1 LQGDL
6 QGLSTKYKK
15 LLEKSIGFCIQKF
28 KTSDEDVQFYTGL
41 PSYGHF
47 LTLLQ
52 FLDPGE
58 DGKNIKYWK
67 SAASSDGQRRGRP
80 QKLSIE
86 NQLFLVLVKLRVGL
100 FHKHLGHLFDVSEA
114 TVSRVFLTWM
124 SQLYLQLTQLPLRL
138 PRDVVDSLMPA
149 AFKGKY
155 ESTRVIIDAT
165 EVRCE
170 LSSS

>member
-1 LQGDL
+1 
-6 QGLSTKYKK
+6 KK
-15 LLEKSIGFCIQKF
+15 LQEKSIGFGIQKF

-47 LTLLQ
+47 LVLLQ

-67 SAASSDGQRRGRP
+67 SAASSDGERRGRP
-80 QKLSIE
+80 QMSIV

-100 FHKHLGHLFDVSEA
+100 FYKHLGHLFDVSEA
-114 TVSRVFLTWM
+114 TVPRVFLTWM
-124 SQLYLQLTQLPLRL
+124 SQLYLQLTQLPLWL
-138 PRDVVDSLMPA
+138 PRYVVDSLMPA
-149 AFKGKY
+149 AFKDKY